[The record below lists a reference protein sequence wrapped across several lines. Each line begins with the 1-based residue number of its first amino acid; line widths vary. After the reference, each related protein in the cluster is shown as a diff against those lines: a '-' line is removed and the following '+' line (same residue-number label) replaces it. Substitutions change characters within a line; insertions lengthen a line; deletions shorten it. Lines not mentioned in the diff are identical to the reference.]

1 MSVGFVKGMLPDLT
15 KKYEVVLL
23 SSPGPEMDEAREQYG
38 VRTIE
43 VPMERHI
50 SPVKDFLSLCR
61 LILVFLKEKPD
72 MVHSMTPKA
81 GLLCMTAA
89 WLTRVPV
96 RIHTFTGLVWP
107 TSTGL
112 KRRILMLT
120 DAITCWCATHVIPE
134 GEGVKADLLN
144 NGITHKPLR
153 ILGYG
158 NVRGIDMQRFKKT
171 TDDSDIFSHADLADH
186 ADNLYFDHGS
196 TRIHTDFLKTKNQKL
211 KTKNSFEFLFVG
223 RIVGD
228 KGMNELMQA
237 FQRLSDKYANV
248 RLVLVGRYEENLD
261 PLSQE
266 ALDIIASNP
275 HIEAVGAQYG
285 DDLVRSYAEADC
297 FVFPSY
303 REGFPNTVLEAG
315 AMGLPCIVTDINGS
329 REIITDIF
337 SHADLAD
344 HADNLYFDHGS
355 TRIHTDDNLTHADL
369 ADHADS
375 FKPRIARIDTDD
387 NIAHAE
393 KQTNTN
399 DTNNTNNFSHA
410 DLADH
415 ADNLYFDHGSTRI
428 HTDFLKTKNYTL
440 KTVPPTDD
448 TDRHGKVKT
457 KTNGII
463 IPPRDTEALY
473 EAMKMMVTDDNM
485 RGAMARNA
493 RPMIESRFEQG
504 FVRKCLYDFYEETL

>member
-61 LILVFLKEKPD
+61 LIRVFLKERPD

-134 GEGVKADLLN
+134 GEGVKADLMN

-228 KGMNELMQA
+228 KGINELVEA
-237 FQRLSDKYANV
+237 FCRLNSEKPET
-248 RLVLVGRYEENLD
+248 RLVLVGFYEQNLD
-261 PLSQE
+261 PVSE
-266 ALDIIASNP
+266 ETHRMIEENPNIIMAG
-275 HIEAVGAQYG
+275 ERTG

-337 SHADLAD
+337 C
-344 HADNLYFDHGS
+344 
-355 TRIHTDDNLTHADL
+355 HADL

-375 FKPRIARIDTDD
+375 LTTDD
-387 NIAHAE
+387 NL
-393 KQTNTN
+393 T
-399 DTNNTNNFSHA
+399 HA

-448 TDRHGKVKT
+448 TNDFLSRRSRRSRRFDLNKKLKT

-463 IPPRDTEALY
+463 IPPRDAEALY

-485 RGAMARNA
+485 RGAMAKNA
-493 RPMIESRFEQG
+493 RQMIESRFEQG